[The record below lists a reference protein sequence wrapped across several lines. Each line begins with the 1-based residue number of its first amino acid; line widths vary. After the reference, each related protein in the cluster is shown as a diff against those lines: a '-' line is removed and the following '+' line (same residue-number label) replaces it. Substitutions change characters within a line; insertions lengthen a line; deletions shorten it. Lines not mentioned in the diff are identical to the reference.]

1 MNESRSEKGGARSE
15 PTGKLTESVSVVI
28 PYSPEHTPSTMLK
41 EAKNSVRGQSVTT
54 EIIVVYDEDQ
64 NGPAWARNVGLERAD
79 TRYVAFLDAD
89 DLWLENKLERQLRLL
104 QETAAGLCV
113 EGEDRSTEQFI
124 RDILAGDLS
133 SLTSSALVDTAQVT
147 ARFEE
152 SLSRREDHL
161 FMLEAA
167 SQAGVC
173 LCPNLVIVRKH
184 EGGLSS
190 RDTASLLREEKNEF
204 ISAACSRVDEAKNY
218 LDEYYTEFY
227 HRRGRS
233 KHQNRRFVDAFL
245 DLLLSILIKPRMK
258 TVGAL
263 LITVFF
269 ILRERVRRSVL

>member
-1 MNESRSEKGGARSE
+1 MNENRFENGGARLD
-15 PTGKLTESVSVVI
+15 PAGKLTDPVSVVI
-28 PYSPEHTPSTMLK
+28 PYSPEHTPTAMLE
-41 EAKNSVRGQSVTT
+41 EAKNSVRRQSVTT
-54 EIIVVYDEDQ
+54 EIVVVYDEDQ

-89 DLWLENKLERQLRLL
+89 DLWLENKLERQLRLM

-113 EGEDRSTEQFI
+113 EGEDRSTERFI

-184 EGGLSS
+184 EAGLSS
-190 RDTASLLREEKNEF
+190 RDTASLLREEKNGF
-204 ISAACSRVDEAKNY
+204 ISAACSRVDEAESH
-218 LDEYYTEFY
+218 LDVYYTEFY

-233 KHQNRRFVDAFL
+233 KHQNQQFVDAFP

-258 TVGAL
+258 TIGAL

-269 ILRERVRRSVL
+269 ILRERVR